1 MFLGALHLAIPEP
14 TGPMCDTGGRDE
26 KVPTCS
32 GRSGAVTTI
41 AWTHPS
47 VVRLLEANVTDDPLV
62 WIEQRSRE
70 TALAAMEQG
79 WTGPPYDS
87 FQLADALGI
96 EVVARQ
102 DLDDARL
109 VSVEGRPRI
118 EFNPQ
123 RRPARIRFSIAHEIG
138 HSLFDDYAQRTRYR
152 DMDRRRADDWQLEV
166 LCNIAAAEF
175 LMPPGALPVKA
186 TEDLNVVRLLDQ
198 RAKLGVSTEALLRRV
213 VRLTGRAVALFAAAR
228 VEDSP
233 SFRLDYVVSSRG
245 WRSPVRAGDRV
256 NQTVLGTCTAV
267 GYSDARDETWNE
279 EELHVQAVGV
289 PPYPGDRFPRVVGLI
304 QPSVDRSE
312 HEDGIRYVR
321 GDAAEPR
328 SDGPSII
335 AHVVNNQA
343 QRWGGHGFARTLMD
357 RYPDARDAYA
367 AWPSGERRL
376 GAVQITLAK
385 ADVWIASMVAQA
397 GYGPSDDAKPRLR
410 LRALSEALH
419 TLADEALRLNADVHM
434 PLIGTGQAGMAWP
447 KVRDLI
453 IDELVD
459 RGVPVTVYLLPDA
472 PMPEEASDEGQLA
485 LL

>member
-1 MFLGALHLAIPEP
+1 M
-14 TGPMCDTGGRDE
+14 
-26 KVPTCS
+26 
-32 GRSGAVTTI
+32 TTI
-41 AWTHPS
+41 TWTHPS
-47 VVRLLEANVTDDPLV
+47 VVRLIEAGITDDPLT
-62 WIEQRSRE
+62 WIERRSRE
-70 TALAAMEQG
+70 VALAAMEEG

-87 FQLADALGI
+87 FMLADALGI

-109 VSVEGRPRI
+109 VAIEGRPRI

-123 RRPARIRFSIAHEIG
+123 RRSARVRFSIAHEIG
-138 HSLFDDYAQRTRYR
+138 HWLFEDYAERTRYR
-152 DMDRRRADDWQLEV
+152 DMDRRRADDWQLEL

-175 LMPPGALPVKA
+175 LMPPGAFPIEA
-186 TEDLNVVRLLDQ
+186 TEDLNVVSLLDQ
-198 RAKLGVSTEALLRRV
+198 RSKLGVSTEALLRRV
-213 VRLTGRAVALFAAAR
+213 VRLTGRAAALFAAAR

-245 WRSPVRAGDRV
+245 WNSPVRAGDRIS
-256 NQTVLGTCTAV
+256 QTVLGTCTAV
-267 GYSDARDETWNE
+267 GYSDARDETWND

-304 QPSVDRSE
+304 QPAVERSE
-312 HEDGIRYVR
+312 REDGIRYVR

-328 SDGPSII
+328 SEGPAII

-343 QRWGGHGFARTLMD
+343 QRWGGRGFANSLMD

-367 AWPSGERRL
+367 AWSAGERRL
-376 GAVQITLAK
+376 GAVHLAPAK
-385 ADVWIASMVAQA
+385 GDLWIASMVAQS
-397 GYGPSDDAKPRLR
+397 GYGPSAGNKPRLR
-410 LRALSEALH
+410 LGALSQALR
-419 TLADEALRLNADVHM
+419 TLAQMASQLQAAVHM

-453 IDELVD
+453 VDEVVD
-459 RGVPVTVYLLPDA
+459 YGVPVTIYLLPDA
-472 PMPEEASDEGQLA
+472 PMPEEALDEGLLA